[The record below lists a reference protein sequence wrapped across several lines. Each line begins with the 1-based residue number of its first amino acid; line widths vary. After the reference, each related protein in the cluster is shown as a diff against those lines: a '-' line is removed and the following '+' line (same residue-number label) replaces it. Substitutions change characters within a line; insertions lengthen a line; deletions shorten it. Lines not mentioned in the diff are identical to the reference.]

1 GGQFGFRAA
10 PIVAF
15 ASPGSASAAFP
26 ALALVG
32 PLMFPIAQQ
41 LGIHQIQNGMVAVL
55 SMSLGLFSPPFG
67 VGFYG
72 ACVIGGCQPDVAMRD
87 IWTYMFALLVAVIII
102 ACVPWL
108 STGFL

>member
-1 GGQFGFRAA
+1 
-10 PIVAF
+10 
-15 ASPGSASAAFP
+15 
-26 ALALVG
+26 
-32 PLMFPIAQQ
+32 
-41 LGIHQIQNGMVAVL
+41 
-55 SMSLGLFSPPFG
+55 LFSPPFG

-72 ACVIGGCQPDVAMRD
+72 ACVIGECQPDVAMRD